1 MNVEIYR
8 TYCCMLQ

>member
-8 TYCCMLQ
+8 NYCCMLQ